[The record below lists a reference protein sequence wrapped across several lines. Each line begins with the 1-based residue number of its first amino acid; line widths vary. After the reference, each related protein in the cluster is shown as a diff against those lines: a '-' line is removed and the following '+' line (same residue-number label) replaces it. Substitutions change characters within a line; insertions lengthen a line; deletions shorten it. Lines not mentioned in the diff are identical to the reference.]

1 MRLELSYL
9 TALSYLTFSFTIALG
24 YDKGVVTHVRS
35 FKEYVDDLEHFVK
48 KEAAPRARAEAVASA
63 DSFAKVDKFIYVANS
78 MAGMD

>member
-9 TALSYLTFSFTIALG
+9 TALSYLTFSFTIVLG

-35 FKEYVDDLEHFVK
+35 FKEYVDDLEHFVT